1 MEIES
6 KTLLNNKI
14 DQFILRID
22 LTPDAMVDFKQLAE
36 KLTSDYGDARTELHV
51 NYNIDMQKVEVKK
64 EEFLKYIMGK
74 APQITLTLDSF
85 ERSIVLESNHYD
97 NNSVYKQRLSKII
110 ALIKEMQP
118 ESSALRIGMRYI
130 NKFPCLKSSEISK
143 YFNSSEANNI
153 KNTLQRSN
161 ISRAM
166 LVHEYQFGDYQ
177 ARIQCGIP
185 NKYYP
190 SVISNYELILD
201 IDVFGL
207 GVQGIDEWENSIR
220 DYNHGAYDMF
230 IRYIKPSLLEDLR

>member
-143 YFNSSEANNI
+143 YFNSNRHPLYG
-153 KNTLQRSN
+153 KVL
-161 ISRAM
+161 M
-166 LVHEYQFGDYQ
+166 D
-177 ARIQCGIP
+177 QC
-185 NKYYP
+185 
-190 SVISNYELILD
+190 ISNKLTYSHLRICGNKFSYSSINAFRPCILHYE
-201 IDVFGL
+201 G
-207 GVQGIDEWENSIR
+207 
-220 DYNHGAYDMF
+220 Y
-230 IRYIKPSLLEDLR
+230 